1 MLRFLHRVAFFMES
15 LSTCFSD
22 SPSQTVRRFAV
33 LLVGVGVLSL
43 LASQLHAHEPHAR
56 GLRHESKLAVQLLPQ
71 LDVDDALQT
80 FSVASTAVFQLIARD
95 QQRVVLTVPKAAA
108 FRTSGPLEP
117 AFMELTM
124 AIVATRARCRN
135 GTAAVVDAVGGNFGQ
150 QLALAAVFG
159 CAALAFE
166 PVPRYAAF
174 QRRTLALNDVA
185 DSAPR
190 VRLVDA
196 LLVADSSLPS
206 SPNMLV
212 PMIDCWTCTGV
223 AGRDVDTLQLLQ
235 NNSAAAPLS
244 VKTAGLSTSLPA
256 RVESILLARVATLGW
271 EAESLLALLEAPEA
285 LLPLNILLT
294 VHSRAHRWPAD
305 VLKLIDTSLATG
317 FVGRL
322 IPQHW
327 VRRADVGAM
336 RWDTNATQLF
346 HRTVGASIERAAR
359 AARSA
364 ARWGNVSMSFVP
376 FQSAADLTSRVGAR
390 EDSFLVWLTREHGAA
405 SS

>member
-1 MLRFLHRVAFFMES
+1 MES

-33 LLVGVGVLSL
+33 LLVSVGVLSL
-43 LASQLHAHEPHAR
+43 LVSQLHAHEPHSR

-159 CAALAFE
+159 CAVLAFE

-196 LLVADSSLPS
+196 LLAADSSLPSSSSSLS

-235 NNSAAAPLS
+235 NSSAAAPLR
-244 VKTAGLSTSLPA
+244 VKTAGLATSLPA

-271 EAESLLALLEAPEA
+271 EAESLLALLVAPEA

-322 IPQHW
+322 IPPHW
-327 VRRADVGAM
+327 VRRADVGVM

-346 HRTVGASIERAAR
+346 HGTVGASIERAAR

-364 ARWGNVSMSFVP
+364 ARWGSVSMSFVQ
-376 FQSAADLTSRVGAR
+376 FQSAADLASRVGAR